1 MKVQPRYLLLTCIL
15 KTNAASL
22 LSVAHLGLQLA
33 CVTVDVEEAG
43 NKMSLTPNFRGDHGR
58 FYRNSQECR
67 DVGQLVGF
75 RIVDPDI
82 RGSLGS
88 TLRAFRR
95 ELP

>member
-1 MKVQPRYLLLTCIL
+1 M
-15 KTNAASL
+15 
-22 LSVAHLGLQLA
+22 HLGA

-43 NKMSLTPNFRGDHGR
+43 NKMSLTLNFRDDHGR
-58 FYRNSQECR
+58 FHRYSQECR

-75 RIVDPDI
+75 RIADPDI